1 MLGSVEYHALFVDGT
16 LHIGATPR
24 CSVLDVSPLM
34 REIIQALSES
44 YSPDSRR
51 QQMMMDLLVEEI
63 SSAEKRSVALPMPSE
78 RRLRALCDALLE
90 DVGSTHSLADWARKI
105 GASERT
111 LARLFQTEL
120 NTTFSAWRQQARLSH
135 AVDMISRGT
144 PMLTVA
150 TELGYSDTAAFSTMF
165 KRAFG
170 STPSQFKATRA
181 LPGHQV

>member
-1 MLGSVEYHALFVDGT
+1 MLGSVEYHALFVDGSLRLGT
-16 LHIGATPR
+16 TPQ

-44 YSPDSRR
+44 DSQASRR
-51 QQMMMDLLVEEI
+51 QHIMMDLLVEEI
-63 SSAEKRSVALPMPSE
+63 GCSEKRSFALPMPSD
-78 RRLRALCDALLE
+78 RRLRALCEALLD
-90 DVGSTHSLADWARKI
+90 DVGATQSLVEWTRKI

-165 KRAFG
+165 ERAFG
-170 STPSQFKATRA
+170 PTPSQFKATHS
-181 LPGHQV
+181 LP